1 MALPAKAQPDENRIN
16 HGGAFLLNT
25 NILPNGCH
33 GASSCFDEALDA
45 ATHAQLVSLFSQTTR
60 EMKSGT
66 VLLHELAVCHSIYFV
81 MEGWIALSKSLPEGQ
96 TQIID
101 FGMVGDLFDLTSAD
115 GTTASAALTAVTDV
129 TVAIIPLQD
138 WRRLVQSQP
147 DIGMVDRNLTAAR
160 QRRFCERILRLG
172 QASAEEKLAY
182 AFLELGI
189 RVGAITETKAE
200 CFHIPLTQHP
210 LGDFTGLTS
219 VHISRTLR
227 RMARN
232 NLIAVTNHM
241 DIQILDTLALADLAG
256 ISTKELAHGI
266 IPSFP

>member
-1 MALPAKAQPDENRIN
+1 MKNAPTME
-16 HGGAFLLNT
+16 GAILLNT
-25 NILPNGCH
+25 DMLPNGGL
-33 GASSCFDEALDA
+33 GASSCCDK
-45 ATHAQLVSLFSQTTR
+45 ATQAELVSLFSHASRDLT
-60 EMKSGT
+60 SGS
-66 VLLHELAVCHSIYFV
+66 VLLHELAICRSIYFV
-81 MEGWIALSKSLPEGQ
+81 MAGWVALSKSMPEGQ

-101 FGMVGDLFDLTSAD
+101 FGLVGDLFDLTSAD

-138 WRRLVQSQP
+138 WRRLVELQP
-147 DIGMVDRNLTAAR
+147 EIGKVERNLTAAR
-160 QRRFCERILRLG
+160 QRRFSERILRLG

-189 RVGAITETKAE
+189 RLGAITETKVD

-232 NLIAVTNHM
+232 NLLVVTDHM
-241 DIQILDTLALADLAG
+241 NIQILDPLALAALAG
-256 ISTKELAHGI
+256 ISTKDLSRGI